1 MTRVVIALP
10 TLMGLAIAQDGR
22 QPAPPAPK
30 DFAVMARGG
39 SPSDPNLGGPNSVR
53 SGWRSCAGYS

>member
-1 MTRVVIALP
+1 MTRVVIALL

-30 DFAVMARGG
+30 DFAVMAWGG

-53 SGWRSCAGYS
+53 SVWR